1 VRLLKWLISKIRRD
15 ARDRELADAYRRG
28 YAEHPPEEWLG
39 KAGLAGLA
47 AFDRAEGRDPL

>member
-1 VRLLKWLISKIRRD
+1 MRLLKWLISKIRRD